1 MIDIPKDGKIVI
13 LTGAGISKESGLD
26 TFRGNGGL
34 WQGFRVE
41 KVASPHA
48 FHENPS
54 MVHFFYNERKSILLD
69 KEVKPNAAHNALA
82 TLEEKWQGNVT
93 IVTQNVDNLHER
105 AGSKNLIHM
114 HGELL
119 KGRCISC
126 DAIEIWQEE
135 MNTESKCSHC
145 GQIGSMRVHVVWFG
159 EMPLKMKEIEH
170 LLRECD
176 AFISIG
182 TSGNVYPAAGF
193 VDLVSHYGMAK
204 TVELNLEPSLNADQ
218 FSNGAYGPATEIVP
232 KFVDELLSKLT

>member
-1 MIDIPKDGKIVI
+1 MIDIPADGNIVI
-13 LTGAGISKESGLD
+13 LTGAGISKESGID

-54 MVHFFYNERKSILLD
+54 MVHSFYNERKTILLD
-69 KEVKPNAAHNALA
+69 EKIKPNAAHAALA
-82 TLEEKWQGNVT
+82 KLEECWQGKVT

-119 KGRCISC
+119 KALCISC
-126 DAIEIWQEE
+126 DTVNVWPDE
-135 MNTESKCSHC
+135 MNTESECKKC
-145 GQIGSMRVHVVWFG
+145 GQVGSMRVHVVWFG

-176 AFISIG
+176 AFLSIG

-193 VDLVSHYGMAK
+193 VDLVSHYGNAK
-204 TVELNLEPSLNADQ
+204 TVELNIEPSLNADQ
-218 FSNGAYGPATEIVP
+218 FSRGIYGAATEIVP
-232 KFVDELLSKLT
+232 QFIDRLMGR

>member
-1 MIDIPKDGKIVI
+1 MIDIPADGNIVI

-48 FHENPS
+48 FHENPE
-54 MVHFFYNERKSILLD
+54 MVHSFYNERKRILLN
-69 KEVKPNAAHNALA
+69 EEIKPNAAHDALA
-82 TLEEKWQGNVT
+82 KLEDEWQGNVS

-105 AGSKNLIHM
+105 AGTNNLIHM

-119 KGRCISC
+119 KGRCQSC
-126 DAIEIWQEE
+126 DTVQPWKNE
-135 MNTESKCSHC
+135 MSTESICGNCSQM
-145 GQIGSMRVHVVWFG
+145 GNMRVHVVWFG
-159 EMPLKMKEIEH
+159 EMPLMMKQIEY

-176 AFISIG
+176 AFFSIG

-204 TVELNLEPSLNADQ
+204 TVELNLEPSLNAEQ
-218 FSNGAYGPATEIVP
+218 FSNGEYGPATEIVP
-232 KFVDELLSKLT
+232 KFVDDLLNENT